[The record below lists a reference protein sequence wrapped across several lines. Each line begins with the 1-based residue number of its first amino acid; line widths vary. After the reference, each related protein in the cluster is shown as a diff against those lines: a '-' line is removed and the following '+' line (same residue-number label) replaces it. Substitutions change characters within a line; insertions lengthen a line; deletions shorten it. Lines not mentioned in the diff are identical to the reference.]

1 MQIKMI
7 KLFVAFVILFSS
19 QGFSQA
25 AEKSAHPLLDKYYP
39 QQQRDTTKNIAPQIN
54 PEPVTENLPQT
65 KPVTGI
71 KTGSANKSMSAT
83 KLISNTKPALVA
95 TDTSVISEPVV
106 VATDTTVVNKPVVVA
121 AAPVPVQKKIQPKPA
136 STPYIDTRLGSST
149 PAYDTWEKNN
159 NGAGSVTTS
168 PK

>member
-7 KLFVAFVILFSS
+7 KLFVAFAILFSS

-39 QQQRDTTKNIAPQIN
+39 QQQADTTKNVIPQIN
-54 PEPVTENLPQT
+54 PAPVTENLPQT

-71 KTGSANKSMSAT
+71 KTGSANKSISET
-83 KLISNTKPALVA
+83 KLISNTRPALVA
-95 TDTSVISEPVV
+95 TDTAVIKEPVV
-106 VATDTTVVNKPVVVA
+106 VATDTTAITKPVVVA
-121 AAPVPVQKKIQPKPA
+121 TPAPVQKKILPKPA

-149 PAYDTWEKNN
+149 RAYDTWEKNN